1 MKDNFSKQ
9 AIEYAKYRPNYPPPL
24 MAYLFN
30 LVSNK
35 HIAWDCATGNG
46 QIAAVLAEKFMTV
59 FASDIS
65 QKQLSNATI
74 KDNIIY
80 SCTPAERTDFED
92 NTFNL
97 ITVGQAIHWF
107 NFDLFY
113 KEVNRTL
120 IKEGGVIAVIGYGL
134 NTINKEVDT
143 ITQWFYTEIIG
154 QYWDKERRYIDEQY
168 KSIPFP
174 FEEITAPTFKSEFH
188 WTLSQ
193 YLGYLS
199 TWSAVQH
206 YIRARGED
214 PVKLIAKKLSLIW
227 KENELK
233 KIGFPILLRV
243 GKPK

>member
-1 MKDNFSKQ
+1 MCIRD
-9 AIEYAKYRPNYPPPL
+9 R
-24 MAYLFN
+24 
-30 LVSNK
+30 
-35 HIAWDCATGNG
+35 
-46 QIAAVLAEKFMTV
+46 
-59 FASDIS
+59 
-65 QKQLSNATI
+65 
-74 KDNIIY
+74 DNIIY

-134 NTINKEVDT
+134 NTINKEVDA

-174 FEEITAPTFKSEFH
+174 FKEITAPTFKSEFH